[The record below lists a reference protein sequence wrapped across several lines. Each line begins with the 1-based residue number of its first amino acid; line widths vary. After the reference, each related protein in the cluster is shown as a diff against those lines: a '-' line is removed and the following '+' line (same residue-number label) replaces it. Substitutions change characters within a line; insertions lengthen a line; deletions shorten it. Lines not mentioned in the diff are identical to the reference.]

1 MVGSMKEK
9 WQQFKNY
16 FKKDEKIFAKGICFE
31 KLFAIFLIGSIIG
44 SFYEEILNF
53 FLVYSRTGQFVWEYR
68 RGVIYG
74 PFNIIYGVG
83 AVIIVALLADKKHK
97 WYETI
102 LYGALLGGGIEYL
115 ISFLQETF
123 THTTSWDY
131 SNKYLDIN
139 GRTTL
144 PFMLIWG
151 IFSFLFVRYLYPF
164 ISRQIEKIP
173 YNLGKVLTKIFLV
186 FMALNMAI
194 SWSAIIRQTL
204 RKNNVPPLSPI
215 GHFLDEHYDD
225 EFLSKYFP
233 NMEHHSKGD

>member
-9 WQQFKNY
+9 WQKFKNY
-16 FKKDEKIFAKGICFE
+16 LKKDKRIFAKGICFE
-31 KLFAIFLIGSIIG
+31 KLPAVFLIGSVTG
-44 SFYEEILNF
+44 AFYEEILNF
-53 FLVYSRTGQFVWEYR
+53 FLVYSRSGQFVWEYR

-74 PFNIIYGVG
+74 PFNIIYGLG
-83 AVIIVALLADKKHK
+83 AVIMVVLLADKKHK

-131 SNKYLDIN
+131 SNKFLDIN

-144 PFMLIWG
+144 PFMLVWG

-164 ISRQIEKIP
+164 VSRQIEKIP
-173 YNLGKVLTKIFLV
+173 YNLGKILTRILVIFMV
-186 FMALNMAI
+186 INMTI

-204 RKNNVPPLSPI
+204 RKNNVPPLTPV